1 MSAENQGRPPPPAP
15 TAALSELRLKLDGID
30 EELVRL
36 IAARMETVG
45 FIIAEKQG
53 RTAGIKDPKREHE
66 VLTRVETLARAA
78 GISVP
83 LARKIFSEIIAH
95 SVSRQASTL
104 TGLGPEV
111 GLLRVAYVGTPF
123 TFNHLAAQKFT
134 SELDEPAEFLGHLS
148 VKEALAALESE
159 LVDLAFLNIESTAA
173 GSINQVYD
181 VLREKDLHI
190 VGEETIKVDLC
201 LCGLADV
208 PLTAVQR
215 VLSHPLA
222 LEQSSVFLDAL
233 PNARTVAVADTAE
246 AMRLVAEAQDPTQV
260 AVGSPEAAETHGLSV
275 LRRGIGNHEEI
286 LHRYV
291 ALARAPVQ
299 FDPRIPC
306 KTSLIL
312 STRHEHGALLRCI
325 ETLGNHGLSL
335 TKLESRPHPDRP
347 WEYMFF
353 TDFEGN
359 IADPRVAAALD
370 ELRSRALFLK
380 VLGCYPA
387 KATPVEAHL
396 PGIKAASLTTPPPPA
411 APGPAPPAATPAP
424 PPPAAGRGGHRLVGR
439 ASRSQDTLVRVGNLL
454 IGGQGFVVMAGP
466 GAVESEDQIHK
477 TARFARD
484 HGAHVLRG
492 AVFRSRTS
500 PDGFPGLGLP
510 GLDLLVSAGRAV
522 GMPVMTEV
530 MTPQEVRPVSE
541 RCDLLQIGAQNM
553 QNFPLLREVAKIN
566 RPVLLERG
574 LSATIDEWLA
584 AAEYLL
590 AQGNGQVLLCE
601 RGIRTFESATPSTLD
616 LSAVVVLRER
626 THLPVLVDPSHGT
639 GRRAY
644 VPGMAWAARACG
656 AHGLLIEVHPE
667 PERALADAEQSLDF
681 AEFAGLMEGLA
692 RWRA

>member
-15 TAALSELRLKLDGID
+15 TAALRELRLKLDGID

-36 IAARMETVG
+36 IASRMQTVG
-45 FIIAEKQG
+45 LIIAEKQG
-53 RTAGIKDPKREHE
+53 RTAGIKDPNREHE
-66 VLTRVETLARAA
+66 ILTRVETLARAA

-83 LARKIFSEIIAH
+83 LARKIFSEIISH

-134 SELDEPAEFLGHLS
+134 SELDEPAEFLGQPS

-159 LVDLAFLNIESTAA
+159 VVDLTFLNIESTAA

-201 LCGLADV
+201 LCGHADV
-208 PLTAVQR
+208 PLPAVQR

-222 LEQSSVFLDAL
+222 LEQCSVFLDAL
-233 PNARTVAVADTAE
+233 PNARTVAVTDTAE
-246 AMRLVAEAQDPTQV
+246 AMRLVAEAKDPTQV
-260 AVGSPEAAETHGLSV
+260 AVGSPEAAEAHGLTV

-299 FDPRIPC
+299 FDSRIPC

-353 TDFEGN
+353 TDFVGN

-396 PGIKAASLTTPPPPA
+396 PGIKLAGAGALPAPAAPPRPASPPPA
-411 APGPAPPAATPAP
+411 PI
-424 PPPAAGRGGHRLVGR
+424 AGRAGPHRLVGR
-439 ASRSQDTLVRVGNLL
+439 GSRSQDTLVRVGNLL

-466 GAVESEDQIHK
+466 GAVESEEQIQNI
-477 TARFARD
+477 ARFARD
-484 HGAHVLRG
+484 QGAHVLRG
-492 AVFRSRTS
+492 SIFRSRTT

-510 GLDLLVSAGRAV
+510 GLELLAAAGRAV

-541 RCDLLQIGAQNM
+541 RSDLLQIGAQNM

-584 AAEYLL
+584 AAEYLV

-667 PERALADAEQSLDF
+667 PEQALADAEQSLSF
-681 AEFAGLMEGLA
+681 GEFAGLMEGLT
-692 RWRA
+692 RWRV

>member
-1 MSAENQGRPPPPAP
+1 MSAENHGRPPPPAP
-15 TAALSELRLKLDGID
+15 SAALRELRLRLDGID

-36 IAARMETVG
+36 IASRMETVG
-45 FIIAEKQG
+45 LIIAEKQG
-53 RTAGIKDPKREHE
+53 RATGIKDPKREHE
-66 VLTRVETLARAA
+66 ILTRVETLARAA
-78 GISVP
+78 GVSVP
-83 LARKIFSEIIAH
+83 LARKIFSEIISH
-95 SVSRQASTL
+95 SVSRQASIL

-134 SELDEPAEFLGHLS
+134 SELDEPAEFLGQPS
-148 VKEALAALESE
+148 VKEALGALEAE
-159 LVDLAFLNIESTAA
+159 VVDLAFLNIESTAA

-208 PLTAVQR
+208 PLPAVQR

-222 LEQSSVFLDAL
+222 LEQCSVFLEAL
-233 PNARTVAVADTAE
+233 PNVRTVAVADTAE
-246 AMRLVAEAQDPTQV
+246 AMRLVAEAKDPTQV
-260 AVGSPEAAETHGLSV
+260 AVGSPEAAETHGLLV

-299 FDPRIPC
+299 FDARIPC

-370 ELRSRALFLK
+370 ELRARALFLK

-396 PGIKAASLTTPPPPA
+396 PGIKASTLATPA
-411 APGPAPPAATPAP
+411 ALDARPAP
-424 PPPAAGRGGHRLVGR
+424 PPAPPPATVSRAGPHRLVGR
-439 ASRSQDTLVRVGNLL
+439 GSRSQDTLVRVGNLL
-454 IGGQGFVVMAGP
+454 IGGQGFVMMAGP
-466 GAVESEDQIHK
+466 AAVESEEQIQK

-492 AVFRSRTS
+492 GVFRSRSS

-510 GLDLLVSAGRAV
+510 GLDLLAAAGRAV

-530 MTPQEVRPVSE
+530 MSPQEVRPVSE
-541 RCDLLQIGAQNM
+541 RSDLLQVGAQNM
-553 QNFPLLREVAKIN
+553 QNFPLLREVAKVN

-584 AAEYLL
+584 AAEYVL
-590 AQGNGQVLLCE
+590 AQGNGQVILCE

-626 THLPVLVDPSHGT
+626 THLPVLVDPSHAT

-656 AHGLLIEVHPE
+656 AHGLLVELHPE
-667 PERALADAEQSLDF
+667 PEQALADAEQSLSF
-681 AEFAGLMEGLA
+681 PEFAGLMEGLA